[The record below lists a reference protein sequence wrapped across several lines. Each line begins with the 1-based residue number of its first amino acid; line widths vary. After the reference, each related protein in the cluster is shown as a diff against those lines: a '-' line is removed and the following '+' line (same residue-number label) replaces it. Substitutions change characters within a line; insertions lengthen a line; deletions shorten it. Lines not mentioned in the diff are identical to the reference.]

1 MSKKVIIF
9 NKYDI
14 CDILTC
20 PICLEYYNFPRILFC
35 GHSYCTKCLYT
46 LTINNKIIC
55 PLCRYSNILEE
66 QNINDLPIN
75 STLISLIDSKNFQN
89 NNIKKYKKPL
99 KKSKSVD
106 CLIYPKKFK
115 NTKTIYTSRH
125 IENVKCFNDIEYEYD
140 NNYCCFQ

>member
-1 MSKKVIIF
+1 MVHYHDVK
-9 NKYDI
+9 
-14 CDILTC
+14 ILKF
-20 PICLEYYNFPRILFC
+20 L
-35 GHSYCTKCLYT
+35 TKNHEKST
-46 LTINNKIIC
+46 FDFITINNKIIC

-106 CLIYPKKFK
+106 CLIYPKKF
-115 NTKTIYTSRH
+115 NW
-125 IENVKCFNDIEYEYD
+125 
-140 NNYCCFQ
+140 